1 MLLLIL
7 LGSVF
12 IQKEHTFNQGV
23 NEMEFKNNL
32 LQLAKR
38 AEKSKEHLSTEEAT
52 KTSVIMPFFKY
63 LGYDVFNPQ
72 EFLPEFT
79 ADVGIKKGE
88 KVDYAIMR
96 DGEPLILI
104 EAKPYDDC
112 LERHA
117 SQLIRY
123 FSTTSAKFAILT
135 NGILYRFFTDLD
147 NQNKMDESPFFEFNL
162 LNFRDNDI
170 LELKKFRKEV
180 FDISKVFD
188 TAEELKYKNLVKSEL
203 NKQLENIDDE
213 FLNYM
218 LAKICPNKR
227 KNQSVLDK
235 FRPWVN
241 QAFNDLILET
251 MEERLKS
258 MLVKKDEIIPENEI
272 VTQTENKETD
282 TTEDEIPPITEAE
295 LGVFFTICS
304 ILRNVVP
311 SSRIYYRK
319 NKSYLNILID
329 NKITNWIIRVFIN
342 KKTIE
347 IRDIGNFQF
356 ENLNDLFE
364 HQNEIINTALNFYK
378 ENR

>member
-1 MLLLIL
+1 MEML
-7 LGSVF
+7 F
-12 IQKEHTFNQGV
+12 
-23 NEMEFKNNL
+23 MDFKNNL
-32 LQLAKR
+32 LKLAKR
-38 AEKSKEHLSTEEAT
+38 AETSKEHISTEEAT
-52 KTSVIMPFFKY
+52 KTSIVMPFFKN

-162 LNFRDNDI
+162 FNFRDKDI

-180 FDISKVFD
+180 FDISKVID
-188 TAEELKYKNLVKSEL
+188 TAEELKYKNLVKNEL
-203 NKQLENIDDE
+203 NIQLENVDDE

-227 KNQSVLDK
+227 KHQSILDK
-235 FRPWVN
+235 FRPWVH
-241 QAFNDLILET
+241 QAFNDMIVET

-258 MLVKKDEIIPENEI
+258 ILKKDETDTPIE
-272 VTQTENKETD
+272 TTTLTENKEID
-282 TTEDEIPPITEAE
+282 TLTEDDIPSITEEE

-304 ILRNVVP
+304 ILRNVIP
-311 SSRIYYRK
+311 SDRINYRK
-319 NKSYLNILID
+319 NRSYLNILID
-329 NKITNWIIRVFIN
+329 NKITNWTIRVFIN
-342 KKTIE
+342 KKSIE

-356 ENLNDLFE
+356 KNLNDLFDY
-364 HQNEIINTALNFYK
+364 QVEIINTSLNFYK
-378 ENR
+378 ENN